1 MDRIENLFAKLDVAK
16 DLVQSALD
24 SFENRKA
31 AILHKAFTGTLIGA
45 TPPLVPLREITDEI
59 EIGPF
64 GTMLHAEEYIEAG
77 IPVVNPKHLIQQ
89 KIHPQ
94 SNVTVTQEK
103 ANILKQY
110 LKCVRQR
117 KIIPFGYTE

>member
-77 IPVVNPKHLIQQ
+77 IPVVNPKHSYFCWAFLVLSAQIGA
-89 KIHPQ
+89 
-94 SNVTVTQEK
+94 V
-103 ANILKQY
+103 
-110 LKCVRQR
+110 QR
-117 KIIPFGYTE
+117 RGAVFHTMVYASSRD